1 MTQRIEVRGFFL
13 SADREDLW
21 HKDCQ
26 DPRRR
31 GLLRKRITLLSILPN
46 LFTVSSIFCGLYAII
61 QATDG
66 TAADRFY
73 LASVDFGLQ
82 MDSLA
87 DVISF
92 GVAPAI
98 LVYQWGLTH
107 FGLVGM
113 LVAFAYAVCGA
124 LRLARFN
131 VLAAANMG
139 TSKHFVGLPIP
150 LAAAGIVSLVLLHF
164 KMGGVQLGYQPLL
177 IVVMVLLALLM
188 VSNIRYRTFKELR
201 GTRFAAPAIVVLTLV
216 IAVAIWQTSF
226 SLILAT
232 VCTTLIALGPAEEL
246 VRFVRRRFHRRE
258 EEEEEETV

>member
-1 MTQRIEVRGFFL
+1 M
-13 SADREDLW
+13 
-21 HKDCQ
+21 
-26 DPRRR
+26 DPERR
-31 GLLRKRITLLSILPN
+31 GPLKKRIPLLFILPN

-73 LASVDFGLQ
+73 LASVAILFAVIFDSVDGRVARMTKTESDFGLQ

-113 LVAFAYAVCGA
+113 LVAFVYAACGA

-131 VLAAANMG
+131 VLAASASG

-150 LAAAGIVSLVLLHF
+150 LAAASIVSLVLLHF

-177 IVVMVLLALLM
+177 IVVVVLLALLM
-188 VSNIRYRTFKELR
+188 VSNIRYRTFKEFR
-201 GTRFAAPAIVVLTLV
+201 GTRFAAPAIVILAL
-216 IAVAIWQTSF
+216 AVVVAAWQTSF
-226 SLILAT
+226 SLMMVI
-232 VCTTLIALGPAEEL
+232 VCTALIALGPAEEL
-246 VRFVRRRFHRRE
+246 VRFVRRRMHRRE
-258 EEEEEETV
+258 EEEEEEAV

>member
-1 MTQRIEVRGFFL
+1 M
-13 SADREDLW
+13 
-21 HKDCQ
+21 
-26 DPRRR
+26 
-31 GLLRKRITLLSILPN
+31 RKRITLLSILPN

-73 LASVDFGLQ
+73 LASVAILFAAIFDSVDGRVARMTKTESDFGLQ

>member
-1 MTQRIEVRGFFL
+1 L
-13 SADREDLW
+13 
-21 HKDCQ
+21 K
-26 DPRRR
+26 
-31 GLLRKRITLLSILPN
+31 KRITLLSILPH
-46 LFTVSSIFCGLYAII
+46 LFTVSSIFCGMYAII

-73 LASVDFGLQ
+73 LASVAILFAVIFDSVDGRVARMTKTESDFGVQ

-113 LVAFAYAVCGA
+113 LVAFFYAACGA

-131 VLAAANMG
+131 VLAASG
-139 TSKHFVGLPIP
+139 STKHFVGLPIP
-150 LAAAGIVSLVLLHF
+150 LAAASIVSLVLLHF

-177 IVVMVLLALLM
+177 IVVVLLLALLM
-188 VSNIRYRTFKELR
+188 ISNIRYRTFKELS
-201 GTRFAAPAIVVLTLV
+201 GSRFAAPAIVILALAILV
-216 IAVAIWQTSF
+216 AAWQTSF
-226 SLILAT
+226 SLMMVI
-232 VCTTLIALGPAEEL
+232 VCTGLIALGPAEEL
-246 VRFVRRRFHRRE
+246 VRFVRRRLHRRDE
-258 EEEEEETV
+258 NEKEETV